1 MYINLRYVAGKLL
14 FQMGS
19 DGHLG
24 FMQITRV
31 AQSCHLGNKAEF
43 VLGPNYITNV
53 CMVISFALQT
63 VLSYCE

>member
-1 MYINLRYVAGKLL
+1 MVIGRKVI
-14 FQMGS
+14 FQIGS

-43 VLGPNYITNV
+43 FLEPHYITNHLKMLIGKNFSRFGK
-53 CMVISFALQT
+53 CQID
-63 VLSYCE
+63 